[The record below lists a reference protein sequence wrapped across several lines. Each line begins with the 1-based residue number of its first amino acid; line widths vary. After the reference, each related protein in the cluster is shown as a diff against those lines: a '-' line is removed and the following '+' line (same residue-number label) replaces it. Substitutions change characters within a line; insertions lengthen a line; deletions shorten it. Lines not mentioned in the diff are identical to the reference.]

1 MNLICC
7 SNFSLTLPR
16 WSSSTRLVE
25 WCLPQGLEVV
35 ATAHWT
41 TWLVVQLAGDGQGRL
56 YYMYT
61 SGVKIYMM
69 LCINILLHFCSYWPC
84 LGETVCLRLPP
95 IIETSKF
102 IWRRHLYWIGVCQS
116 CWCTMAV
123 VQCFIPNKPVFQV
136 EDIVWGWKNDFW
148 IEAASFI
155 GVGKVSKMTKFT
167 QKSAFFWNFY
177 QSPTFNIN
185 NFS

>member
-123 VQCFIPNKPVFQV
+123 VQCFIPNKPVFQAV
-136 EDIVWGWKNDFW
+136 NILQENIFLQIWYKNM
-148 IEAASFI
+148 SF
-155 GVGKVSKMTKFT
+155 F
-167 QKSAFFWNFY
+167 
-177 QSPTFNIN
+177 
-185 NFS
+185 

>member
-1 MNLICC
+1 MNLICY

-95 IIETSKF
+95 SLKHLSLFGGDIYIELGYVSHVGVLWRLYNVSFQINLYFKQIYIYENHYIISHCKQWPTK
-102 IWRRHLYWIGVCQS
+102 IQLCQMLKALS
-116 CWCTMAV
+116 GENC
-123 VQCFIPNKPVFQV
+123 I
-136 EDIVWGWKNDFW
+136 I
-148 IEAASFI
+148 SFI
-155 GVGKVSKMTKFT
+155 F
-167 QKSAFFWNFY
+167 
-177 QSPTFNIN
+177 
-185 NFS
+185 